1 MLIWH
6 AIKHSM
12 FLTSGSFLEITSEVD
27 WRHTFN
33 LESFYIANN
42 YVKVSAQ
49 ISLKNGSAT
58 GTT

>member
-1 MLIWH
+1 
-6 AIKHSM
+6 M